1 MVAEKQLNYQSVLD
15 GLGQGVLIFDK
26 EDRLVMDNLAAR
38 TVFGTDLKLIR
49 ASGWSAAAALFNTRG
64 STPDNNADSAR
75 KKALE
80 SARPVRFHIYRSG
93 EYIPCWAAAVHGTN
107 GEVFTMI
114 TIEAPDWTAMS
125 DLMTR
130 FRDEVETAASA
141 TQGHTHL
148 ITQTLK
154 GGKPNET
161 VEQVSR
167 RVSGF
172 VQVISTHMHRL
183 ERLMGLFER
192 LEQVRTG
199 RLIEAIR
206 GERRKID
213 LMDFVEDFIEKLDEI
228 QLLDPE
234 TEAQDYRS
242 RITTTIPD
250 GLYIHASP
258 ERLTNILHDL
268 LRNAIMYSMK
278 AAPIMIIAQASPQ
291 NQSVQIDVVDEGY
304 GVRAKEFE
312 RVFSPFER
320 ARQPQII
327 GEFGYGLSLYLCKH
341 EVEAMNGKIWFES
354 EEGVGTTFSFK
365 LPLWREELPSLSDT
379 GSSRPMTSLS
389 DTSGSSPVSV
399 P

>member
-1 MVAEKQLNYQSVLD
+1 MAVEKQLNYQSVLD

-26 EDRLVMDNLAAR
+26 EDHLLMDNLAAR
-38 TVFGTDLKLIR
+38 TILGTDLKLIR
-49 ASGWSAAAALFNTRG
+49 ANGWAAASALFNTRG
-64 STPDNNADSAR
+64 SSPDTNADAAR

-80 SARPVRFHIYRSG
+80 SARPVRFHMFRSG
-93 EYIPCWAAAVHGTN
+93 EYIPCWAAMVHGSG

-114 TIEAPDWTAMS
+114 TIESPDWTAMT
-125 DLMTR
+125 DLMNR
-130 FRDEVETAASA
+130 FRDEVENAASA

-154 GGKPNET
+154 NPKKNET

-167 RVSGF
+167 RISGF

-183 ERLMGLFER
+183 ARLMSLFAR
-192 LEQVRTG
+192 LEEVRTG
-199 RLIEAIR
+199 RLRDSIR
-206 GERRKID
+206 SERRKID
-213 LMDFVEDFIEKLDEI
+213 LAEFIEDFLERLDEI
-228 QLLDPE
+228 QLIDPE

-242 RITTTIPD
+242 RVTTTIPED
-250 GLYIHASP
+250 LLVYASP

-278 AAPIMIIAQASPQ
+278 ASPIMIIAQASAQ

-304 GVRAKEFE
+304 GIRAKEFE
-312 RVFSPFER
+312 RVFAQFER
-320 ARQPQII
+320 ARQPQIM
-327 GEFGYGLSLYLCKH
+327 GEFGYGLSLYLCKQ

-365 LPLWREELPSLSDT
+365 LPLWREDGNMASL
-379 GSSRPMTSLS
+379 G
-389 DTSGSSPVSV
+389 DTSSSSPVNGT
-399 P
+399 